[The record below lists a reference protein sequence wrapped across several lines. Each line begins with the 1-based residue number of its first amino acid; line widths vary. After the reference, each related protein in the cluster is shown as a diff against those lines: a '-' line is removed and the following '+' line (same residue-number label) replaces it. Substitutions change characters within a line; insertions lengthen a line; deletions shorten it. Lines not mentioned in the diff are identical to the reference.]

1 LWPALV
7 WWFTNLAAAFHAY
20 AWTEKELMKFL
31 QSPFDRLM
39 SLQASDLMGA
49 SKVNMYR
56 ARGWSVINT

>member
-1 LWPALV
+1 V
-7 WWFTNLAAAFHAY
+7 WWFTNIAAAFHAC
-20 AWTEKELMKFL
+20 AWTEMELMKFL

-49 SKVNMYR
+49 PKVNRIR